1 MRTTAATDV
10 FRAVADPSRRT
21 LLQAL
26 LDGPKSFPELNSL
39 VPLTKGAVSQHLSI
53 LVSVGLVSINPEDRS
68 QRYQLTPAPLAEVD
82 AWLDDYRVFWND
94 RLDRLG
100 EALDRGRDA
109 RRRST

>member
-10 FRAVADPSRRT
+10 FRAVAEPSRRV
-21 LLQAL
+21 LLHAL
-26 LDGPKSFPELNSL
+26 LDGPKSFPELHDL

-53 LVSVGLVSINPEDRS
+53 LVSVGLVTINPDDRS

-82 AWLDDYRVFWND
+82 AWLDDYRVFWSG

-100 EALDRGRDA
+100 QALDR
-109 RRRST
+109 RRRAGTDAL